1 METTDMTVS
10 DYVAMFRRRSLLF
23 ASTVFFIVLAAIA
36 VAFILPATYY
46 ASGTILI
53 EQQDVPED
61 LVRSTVSNYAN
72 ERLQIVTQRVMT
84 TDNLAKIIEE
94 HDLYPDERAS
104 GLSAPAAVELF
115 RADTKMEPLSAE
127 VTSPGGRTVTTTIA
141 FMIGYSAP
149 TAAKAQT
156 IAKELADLYLMEN
169 ARTRKEAASGTTT
182 FLSRQAE
189 TLKAQVAD
197 KEAEL
202 AAFKAKHGDSLPEMQ
217 RLNLERLESTE
228 SEIADLQQEIRSLR
242 DNRDLQASE
251 LAVISPYAAYESTDG
266 QIVATDP
273 RRLDQ
278 LQRDYIAMSAKYGPS
293 HPDLIRLR
301 REIELLTG
309 SSIVADLTPIEE
321 QLFSLRQQ
329 LQTASQTYGSDHPEV
344 AGLQRQIAGLE
355 ARRAEVL
362 KSSARDVAP
371 TNPLYIQKQGQLN
384 ATTNQLATAEQ
395 RLATLNRRL
404 VDIENRLQ
412 VSPEVERQ
420 FVALTREHE
429 AMLTQLRELQG
440 KLETA
445 VLAETLEVEQRG
457 ERFRLTNPP
466 LLPTEPESPNRI
478 AIVLLGVVLALGAGI
493 GLVVLTESLDDTVRS
508 PKDIARIF
516 QMEPITSISYMEG
529 PRDIR
534 RRRARNALIGGVAV
548 ASVAVVTVIIQA
560 AG

>member
-36 VAFILPATYY
+36 VAFVLPATYY

-61 LVRSTVSNYAN
+61 LVRSTVSNYAA
-72 ERLQIVTQRVMT
+72 ERLQVVTQRVMT
-84 TDNLAKIIEE
+84 TVNLAKIIEE
-94 HDLYPDERAS
+94 HDLYPDERAGGMS
-104 GLSAPAAVELF
+104 SEAAVELF
-115 RADTKMEPLSAE
+115 RADTTMEPLSAE
-127 VTSPGGRTVTTTIA
+127 VASPGGRTITTTIA
-141 FMIGYSAP
+141 FMVGYTAP

-156 IAKELADLYLMEN
+156 IAKALADLYLMEN
-169 ARTRKEAASGTTT
+169 ALNRKEAASGTTT
-182 FLSRQAE
+182 FLSRQADA
-189 TLKAQVAD
+189 LKAQLAE

-202 AAFKAKHGDSLPEMQ
+202 ASFKATNGESLPEMQ
-217 RLNLERLESTE
+217 RLNLDRLESTE
-228 SEIADLQQEIRSLR
+228 SEIADLQQEIRGLR
-242 DNRDLQASE
+242 DNRDLQSSE
-251 LAVISPYAAYESTDG
+251 LAVMSPYAAYESADG
-266 QIVATDP
+266 NIVATDP

-278 LQRDYIAMSAKYGPS
+278 LQRDYIALSAKYGPS

-309 SSIVADLTPIEE
+309 SSIVADLTPVEE
-321 QLFSLRQQ
+321 QLFSLRQR
-329 LQTASQTYGSDHPEV
+329 LDAASQNYGADHPEV
-344 AGLQRQIAGLE
+344 TGLQRQIASLE
-355 ARRAEVL
+355 ARRADIL

-384 ATTNQLATAEQ
+384 ATTNQLATAES
-395 RLATLNRRL
+395 RLATLNQRL
-404 VDIENRLQ
+404 NDLEQRLQ

-420 FVALTREHE
+420 FVGLTREHE
-429 AMLTQLRELQG
+429 AMLTQYRELQG

-445 VLAETLEVEQRG
+445 LLAETLEVEQRG

-466 LLPTEPESPNRI
+466 LLPTEPASPNRI
-478 AIVLLGVVLALGAGI
+478 AIILLGFVLALGAGI
-493 GLVVLTESLDDTVRS
+493 GLVVLIESLDDTVRS
-508 PKDIARIF
+508 PKDVARIF
-516 QMEPITSISYMEG
+516 QMEPITSIGYMEG
-529 PRDIR
+529 PRDVR
-534 RRRARNALIGGVAV
+534 KRRARNALIGGVAV